1 MRVNYQFINVKT
13 IHSSKRLK
21 KKLFFTE
28 KKCIFNTQGCRA
40 IALRIK

>member
-1 MRVNYQFINVKT
+1 MRGNYHSIYSKT

-21 KKLFFTE
+21 KSCFFTE
-28 KKCIFNTQGCRA
+28 KKSIFNTQGCRA

>member
-28 KKCIFNTQGCRA
+28 KNVSSTHRDVE
-40 IALRIK
+40 LLL